1 LQCYLPREEATERV
15 TKVLQSMKQL
25 QGRFYDETFSLDSK
39 FADHRFD
46 ELDVEEMAK
55 AVSSAFCIEVSESAA
70 AKLATPND
78 VIELIA
84 THPQA
89 K

>member
-1 LQCYLPREEATERV
+1 
-15 TKVLQSMKQL
+15 MKQL
-25 QGRFYDETFSLDSK
+25 QGRFYDETFTLDSK

-46 ELDVEEMAK
+46 ELD
-55 AVSSAFCIEVSESAA
+55 AFCIEVSESAA
-70 AKLATPND
+70 AKLSTPND